1 MVFFQKK
8 LFYLGTRKEVTEKGF
23 IKTHHEVIKKKAKVA
38 HDLAV
43 TSALPSTSH
52 PTNARSVTDE
62 LAAKKDRMM
71 QKLRYDEVQNHHE
84 PKRDKK
90 RKKLEPPKLEPPLV
104 EVYRETGEKN
114 SRHRKLKKE
123 DKKSGK
129 KHVCTSACFGTTDEE
144 SDDAYTDQ
152 DEFEED
158 AERIKI
164 KSSRMSEFI
173 NKQPSSTP
181 RDQKVIVSNN
191 NGSLEGISSVKGRKL
206 KVRYWNKGQDSFMEL
221 NVYRRRLLNT
231 NSVES
236 RKGSISSS
244 SSTGVG
250 TSEKMVSKELR
261 LEKVGKRIRQLVT
274 TDDDSEPEEEVVL
287 KTKVQN
293 DGEKVVQPKMQ
304 AASPSKPKLPKMYEF
319 PF

>member
-1 MVFFQKK
+1 M
-8 LFYLGTRKEVTEKGF
+8 
-23 IKTHHEVIKKKAKVA
+23 A

-43 TSALPSTSH
+43 TSAMPSAFPPS
-52 PTNARSVTDE
+52 TNARSVTDE

-71 QKLRYDEVQNHHE
+71 QKLRYDEVQNHHGA
-84 PKRDKK
+84 KRDKK
-90 RKKLEPPKLEPPLV
+90 RKKVEPPLV

-144 SDDAYTDQ
+144 SDGAYTDQ
-152 DEFEED
+152 DEIEED
-158 AERIKI
+158 AERKRS
-164 KSSRMSEFI
+164 KKSRMSEDEVI
-173 NKQPSSTP
+173 NKQPSPTP
-181 RDQKVIVSNN
+181 SDQKVIVSNN
-191 NGSLEGISSVKGRKL
+191 NGSLEGSSSVKGRKL

-236 RKGSISSS
+236 RK
-244 SSTGVG
+244 SSTSSGVG

-274 TDDDSEPEEEVVL
+274 TDDDSEPEEVVL
-287 KTKVQN
+287 ETKVHKEA
-293 DGEKVVQPKMQ
+293 EKVVQPKMQ
-304 AASPSKPKLPKMYEF
+304 AASPSKPNLPKMYVF
-319 PF
+319 QLHILLPCMFHFQKKNT